1 MKSSPTPTPL
11 HDLNYIYSAVFDQ
24 ELPESDPRVESTIQ
38 RVSNQYELT
47 TQQIYVLAC
56 LLHALNNKEESCWAC
71 YEVEEKTITIN
82 LYEDVDDL
90 KERGFIDNVDEG
102 GYHVGFKL
110 NENAFRAFQ
119 AGTAF
124 GEDTQTLIDTL
135 SELKSGELFSP
146 WFQKVE
152 RRLTRRCNKGFR
164 TSVESLG
171 VMNYDHVGVRMAF
184 WLMVKQFFNN
194 FTRPLAFKGDEVV
207 SEWEIDSEG
216 IKKNIGQL
224 VKDGLVDSLPID
236 SNDNSNETD
245 RFVLS
250 EKVVESLFQGHKE
263 LVKYDE
269 MSKYATIIKAQDI
282 VEKDLFFSMSTGEQ
296 MENLWQVLSDE
307 GFRNAC
313 DILQRK
319 HRKPGIQAL
328 LWGPPGTGK
337 TEVIKQLARKSGRDI
352 FLVDFSKLYGSLWG
366 ETEKTVRGLFRAY
379 NYIVLLQDAP
389 ILLFN
394 EADAILAKRLSSIER
409 AVDRSENMITNIILQ
424 GMEDMRGILLATT
437 NLIGNLDKAFDR
449 RFLFKIEIPNP
460 DQMARTRI
468 WKASIPEL
476 TEQEA
481 AELGSLFEMSGA
493 QISNVV
499 TKRDLAE
506 LYYKG
511 PRGLAFIKKLCAE
524 ELAASAKQSEGR
536 KRIGFN

>member
-1 MKSSPTPTPL
+1 MKPSSTPL
-11 HDLNYIYSAVFDQ
+11 DDLKYIYSAIFIQDLS
-24 ELPESDPRVESTIQ
+24 EYDPCVDSTTQ
-38 RVSNQYELT
+38 RVSDQYELT
-47 TQQIYVLAC
+47 TQQIYVLAY
-56 LLHALNNKEESCWAC
+56 LVNRLNDNSASYWAC
-71 YEVEEKTITIN
+71 SEVEEKAVTLN

-90 KERGFIDNVDEG
+90 VRRGFIEKNYEEVFP
-102 GYHVGFKL
+102 VGFKL
-110 NENAFRAFQ
+110 SRNAFLAFQ

-124 GEDTQTLIDTL
+124 CEKSETLIDILT
-135 SELKSGELFSP
+135 EPISGSIFTA
-146 WFQKVE
+146 WFRRIE
-152 RRLTRRCNKGFR
+152 RCLNRRCNNGLL
-164 TSVESLG
+164 TLLENLG
-171 VMNYDHVGVRMAF
+171 VMSYSSIDVRMVF
-184 WLMVKQFFNN
+184 WLMAKQFLEN
-194 FTRPLAFKGDEVV
+194 FTQPLAFKGEEMV
-207 SEWEIDSEG
+207 SEWDIESEG
-216 IKKNIGQL
+216 IKKCIGQL

-282 VEKDLFFSMSTGEQ
+282 VEKDLYFSTTTSEQ
-296 MENLWQVLSDE
+296 IDNLWQVLSEE

-337 TEVIKQLARKSGRDI
+337 TEVIKQLARRSGRDI
-352 FLVDFSKLYGSLWG
+352 ILVDFSKLYGSLWG
-366 ETEKTVRGLFRAY
+366 ETEKTFRGLFRAY
-379 NYIVLLQDAP
+379 NYVVLLQDAP

-394 EADAILAKRLSSIER
+394 EADSILSQRLSSTEKSI
-409 AVDRSENMITNIILQ
+409 DRSENTVTNILLQ
-424 GMEDMRGILLATT
+424 GIEDMRGILLATT

-460 DQMARTRI
+460 DQAARTRI

-481 AELGSLFEMSGA
+481 AELGGFFEMSGA
-493 QISNVV
+493 QINNVA

-511 PRGLAFIKKLCAE
+511 SRGLAFIKKLCTE
-524 ELAASAKQSEGR
+524 ELSVSTKRSGGR
-536 KRIGFN
+536 NRIGFN

>member
-1 MKSSPTPTPL
+1 MKSSPTPL
-11 HDLNYIYSAVFDQ
+11 DDLKFIYSAVFIQD
-24 ELPESDPRVESTIQ
+24 LPEDEPRLELTIE
-38 RVSNQYELT
+38 RVSDQYELT

-56 LLHALNNKEESCWAC
+56 LVHTVNDNSASYRAFSD
-71 YEVEEKTITIN
+71 VEEKIGTLN

-90 KERGFIDNVDEG
+90 RKRGFIDTCYEEELP
-102 GYHVGFKL
+102 VGFKL
-110 NENAFRAFQ
+110 NGNALLAFK

-124 GEDTQTLIDTL
+124 GEKTETLIDIL
-135 SELKSGELFSP
+135 SESISGSYYTA
-146 WFQKVE
+146 WFIKIE
-152 RRLTRRCNKGFR
+152 RCLNRRCNNGLLAIL
-164 TSVESLG
+164 ENLG
-171 VMNYDHVGVRMAF
+171 VMSYNSIDVRMTF

-194 FTRPLAFKGDEVV
+194 FTRPLAFKGEELV
-207 SEWEIDSEG
+207 SEWNIESES
-216 IKKNIGQL
+216 IKKSIGQL

-236 SNDNSNETD
+236 SNDNTNETD
-245 RFVLS
+245 RFILS
-250 EKVVESLFQGHKE
+250 EKAIEALFHGHKE
-263 LVKYDE
+263 LVKYEE

-282 VEKDLFFSMSTGEQ
+282 VEKDLYFSNATCEQ
-296 MENLWQVLSDE
+296 MDNLWQVLSEE
-307 GFRNAC
+307 GFKNAC

-337 TEVIKQLARKSGRDI
+337 TEVIKQMARRSGRDI

-366 ETEKTVRGLFRAY
+366 ETEKIFRGIFRAY

-394 EADAILAKRLSSIER
+394 EADSILSKRLSSTEKSI
-409 AVDRSENMITNIILQ
+409 DRSENMVTNILLQ

-437 NLIGNLDKAFDR
+437 NLVGNLDKAFDR

-460 DQMARTRI
+460 DLSARTRI
-468 WKASIPEL
+468 GKASIPEL

-481 AELGSLFEMSGA
+481 AELGGLFEMSGA

-506 LYYKG
+506 LYYIG
-511 PRGLAFIKKLCAE
+511 PRGLAFIKKLCTE
-524 ELAASAKQSEGR
+524 ELAVSTKQSDVR
-536 KRIGFN
+536 KRIGFR

>member
-1 MKSSPTPTPL
+1 MKQISTPL
-11 HDLNYIYSAVFDQ
+11 DDLQYIYSAIFIHDR
-24 ELPESDPRVESTIQ
+24 PENDPRVALSIQ
-38 RVSNQYELT
+38 RVSDQYELT
-47 TQQIYVLAC
+47 TQQLYVLAC
-56 LLHALNNKEESCWAC
+56 LVHSFKNNSASYWDGS
-71 YEVEEKTITIN
+71 EVENKTSTIN

-90 KERGFIDNVDEG
+90 QERGFIDRIYEEEDFL
-102 GYHVGFKL
+102 VGFRL
-110 NENAFRAFQ
+110 NKNALLAFQ

-124 GEDTQTLIDTL
+124 GENPKTLFVIL
-135 SELKSGELFSP
+135 SENIAGINFTAWLR
-146 WFQKVE
+146 KVE
-152 RRLTRRCNKGFR
+152 RCLTRRRSKELLTIIEG
-164 TSVESLG
+164 LG
-171 VMNYDHVGVRMAF
+171 IMRYSVGVRMAF

-194 FTRPLAFKGDEVV
+194 FTRPLAFRGEEMV
-207 SEWEIDSEG
+207 SECEINSED
-216 IKKNIGQL
+216 IKKHIGQL

-236 SNDNSNETD
+236 LSENTTETD

-250 EKVVESLFQGHKE
+250 EKAVETLFRGHKE

-282 VEKDLFFSMSTGEQ
+282 VEKELYFSMSTGEQ
-296 MENLWQVLSDE
+296 MDNLWQVLSEE

-313 DILQRK
+313 GILQRK

-337 TEVIKQLARKSGRDI
+337 TEVIKQLARRSGRDI

-366 ETEKTVRGLFRAY
+366 ETEKTFRGMFRAY
-379 NYIVLLQDAP
+379 NYIALLQDAP

-394 EADAILAKRLSSIER
+394 EADSILSKRLSSTEKAI
-409 AVDRSENMITNIILQ
+409 DRSENMVTNILLQ

-460 DQMARTRI
+460 DQAARICI